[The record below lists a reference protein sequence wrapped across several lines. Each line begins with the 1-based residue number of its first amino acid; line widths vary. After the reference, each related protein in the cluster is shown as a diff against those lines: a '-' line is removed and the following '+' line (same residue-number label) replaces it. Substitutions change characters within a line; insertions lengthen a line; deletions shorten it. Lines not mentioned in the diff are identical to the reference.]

1 MPSTPSDITLA
12 VGDGARRMTYAEL
25 AAVWGISATSVEHL
39 VRRKHWPQQVG
50 NDGVVR
56 VIVPLTEARK
66 LRQRASSDVRPDNSG
81 QSPGHDRIS
90 EMSAPEDP
98 RTIRTLESAVEALR
112 DQLAIA
118 NGRAE
123 RAELQVDAL
132 YAALAEERRRVIETL
147 TARPPW
153 WRRWFW

>member
-1 MPSTPSDITLA
+1 
-12 VGDGARRMTYAEL
+12 
-25 AAVWGISATSVEHL
+25 
-39 VRRKHWPQQVG
+39 
-50 NDGVVR
+50 
-56 VIVPLTEARK
+56 
-66 LRQRASSDVRPDNSG
+66 
-81 QSPGHDRIS
+81 
-90 EMSAPEDP
+90 MSAPEDP

-123 RAELQVDAL
+123 RAEHQVDAL

-147 TARPPW
+147 TARRPW